1 MMSSCIVLII
11 ASPSYIYDSFLALWR
26 EKIRLLQEKG
36 AVKNTFRFFFVFSD
50 PSLHVDVLCIDDCI
64 YCKYVES
71 LEPGIFLKT
80 MAAIRYCETNF
91 SYDYLLRTN
100 LSSFWN
106 FPCLDFQSITVG
118 TIFMQLLNRNTLYV
132 NPRWKDF
139 FLIIDGVLPLDFMK
153 DVFLFLD
160 GAGFLL
166 SLEMI
171 RLLLLPF
178 PYDKIILLPDDIAI
192 SVLLYYHILHSGR
205 SVEISE
211 LFIEKKIICN
221 NGIMIM
227 RESDSSVGFV
237 RNKQHL
243 VHNRGM
249 DLLNFKHQLDFF
261 YKKIDV

>member
-1 MMSSCIVLII
+1 MIGYFLI
-11 ASPSYIYDSFLALWR
+11 
-26 EKIRLLQEKG
+26 
-36 AVKNTFRFFFVFSD
+36 
-50 PSLHVDVLCIDDCI
+50 CIDDCI

-166 SLEMI
+166 SREMI

-211 LFIEKKIICN
+211 
-221 NGIMIM
+221 
-227 RESDSSVGFV
+227 SSVGFV